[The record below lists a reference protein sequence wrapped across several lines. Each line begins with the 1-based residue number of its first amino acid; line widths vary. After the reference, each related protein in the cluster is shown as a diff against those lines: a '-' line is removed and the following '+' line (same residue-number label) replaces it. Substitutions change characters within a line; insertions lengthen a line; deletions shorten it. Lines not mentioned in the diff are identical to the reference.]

1 LTGWDAAPPGPRKLA
16 ELFGTVLADEAE
28 RLARAATLAER
39 ERERQTQAR
48 LAELGALAAT
58 VAHDVRNPL
67 NIIRMAAAGVAP
79 EMRAEIT
86 EQVSR
91 ITRLT
96 ADLLD
101 YAKPWTVAA
110 QDFDAA
116 AMLREIASRY
126 AGVELGP
133 GMDNSIIVHADRHR
147 IEQAVANV
155 LDNAAQ
161 ARARILLDIEK
172 AEMATVII
180 IADDGPGIPEDI
192 RARIFEPFVSRSP
205 DGTGLGLAIVAR
217 VMATHGG
224 TVALMARPGW
234 TTCFTLRLP
243 S

>member
-1 LTGWDAAPPGPRKLA
+1 
-16 ELFGTVLADEAE
+16 VLADEAE

-39 ERERQTQAR
+39 ERERQTEAR

-79 EMRAEIT
+79 DMRAEIT

-101 YAKPWTVAA
+101 YAKPWTVTA
-110 QDFDAA
+110 QNFDAA

-126 AGVELGP
+126 AGVEFGT
-133 GMDNSIIVHADRHR
+133 GMDDVMIVHADRR
-147 IEQAVANV
+147 RLEQAVTNV

-161 ARARILLDIEK
+161 AGARILLDIENTD
-172 AEMATVII
+172 AGAVIS
-180 IADDGPGIPEDI
+180 IADDGPGIPDDI

-217 VMATHGG
+217 VMAAHGG
-224 TVALMARPGW
+224 SVALEARPGW
-234 TTCFTLRLP
+234 TTCFVLRLP